1 MEDREW
7 MYTLR
12 RDEHDYDLLFI
23 VKVEEFLQQIGRASS
38 RERVFTAV

>member
-1 MEDREW
+1 MEDHEW

-23 VKVEEFLQQIGRASS
+23 VKVKEFLQHAFSESVTGG
-38 RERVFTAV
+38 